1 MEILRGVVL
10 KKLLGII
17 FAAVLFCGASGL
29 FASDA
34 SSTAYLEACKAF
46 SRGEWETAELLL
58 QKAVAYPQNNN
69 ADTNYMLI
77 TAEIYADDSIRA
89 LKDTEAFL
97 HNYPASIYTP
107 RIQYMRG
114 KLLYTTGDYEK
125 AIIIL
130 SDFCHQYES
139 NELYPSALFY
149 IAESLYTGY
158 KYDEAE
164 ALYERIITQYPESDK
179 VSASQFRMESIA
191 QRSREEKLLY
201 LLKQTGE
208 EYLAAKEDYEKQL
221 RLYNSEAI
229 NTTRERL
236 LDSQQKNQELEEQ
249 IRDLENQ
256 IAELKAEQEARSDQE
271 QAIIVAA
278 KKDDVFTETSSTEED
293 LKLLKQKARLVQWM
307 IDGGKQNDAK

>member
-1 MEILRGVVL
+1 M
-10 KKLLGII
+10 KKLFGII
-17 FAAVLFCGASGL
+17 FATILFCGAEGML

-34 SSTAYLEACKAF
+34 SSAAYLEACKAF
-46 SRGEWETAELLL
+46 SRGEWESAELLL
-58 QKAVAYPQNNN
+58 RKAVAYPQNNN

-77 TAEIYADDSIRA
+77 TAEIYAEDNSRA
-89 LKDTEAFL
+89 LKDAEAFL
-97 HNYPASIYTP
+97 HNYPGSIYTP

-114 KLLYTTGDYEK
+114 KLLYTLGDYEK
-125 AIIIL
+125 AIIVL
-130 SDFCHQYES
+130 SDFCHQNS
-139 NELYPSALFY
+139 SSELYPSALFY
-149 IAESLYTGY
+149 MAESLYAGY

-164 ALYERIITQYPESDK
+164 TLYERILTQYPDSDK

-229 NTTRERL
+229 NSTREKL
-236 LDSQQKNQELEEQ
+236 LDSQAKNQELEEQ

-256 IAELKAEQEARSDQE
+256 IAELKAEQEARSEQE

-278 KKDDVFTETSSTEED
+278 KKEEVFTETSSTDED
-293 LKLLKQKARLVQWM
+293 LKLLKQKAKLVQWLL
-307 IDGGKQNDAK
+307 DGEKQNDSK

>member
-1 MEILRGVVL
+1 MKKILGL
-10 KKLLGII
+10 I
-17 FAAVLFCGASGL
+17 FAVCLFCGAGSAL

-34 SSTAYLEACKAF
+34 SSAAYLEACKAF
-46 SRGEWETAELLL
+46 SRGEWESAELLL

-77 TAEIYADDSIRA
+77 TAEIYAEDNTRA

-97 HNYPASIYTP
+97 HNYPGSIYTP
-107 RIQYMRG
+107 RVQYMRG
-114 KLLYTTGDYEK
+114 KLLYSLGDYEK
-125 AIIIL
+125 AIIVL

-139 NELYPSALFY
+139 SELYPSALFY
-149 IAESLYTGY
+149 IAESLYAGY

-164 ALYERIITQYPESDK
+164 TLYERILTQYPDSDK
-179 VSASQFRMESIA
+179 VSASQFRMETIA

-236 LDSQQKNQELEEQ
+236 LDSQAKNQELEEQ

-256 IAELKAEQEARSDQE
+256 IAELKAEQQARSDQE

-278 KKDDVFTETSSTEED
+278 KKDDVFTETSPTDED
-293 LKLLKQKARLVQWM
+293 IRLLKQKARLVQWL
-307 IDGGKQNDAK
+307 IDGENQNDAK

>member
-1 MEILRGVVL
+1 M
-10 KKLLGII
+10 KKLFGII
-17 FAAVLFCGASGL
+17 CAAILFCGAGASL

-34 SSTAYLEACKAF
+34 SSAAYIEACKAF
-46 SRGEWETAELLL
+46 SRGEWESAELLL
-58 QKAVAYPQNNN
+58 RKAVAYPQNNN

-77 TAEIYADDSIRA
+77 TAEIYAEDNSRA
-89 LKDTEAFL
+89 LKDIESFL
-97 HNYPASIYTP
+97 HNYPGSIYTP

-114 KLLYTTGDYEK
+114 KLLYSLGDYEK
-125 AIIIL
+125 AIIVL

-139 NELYPSALFY
+139 SELYPSALFY
-149 IAESLYTGY
+149 IAESLYAGY

-164 ALYERIITQYPESDK
+164 TLYERILTQYPDCDK

-278 KKDDVFTETSSTEED
+278 KKEEVFSETSSTDED
-293 LKLLKQKARLVQWM
+293 LKLLKQKARLVQWL
-307 IDGGKQNDAK
+307 IDGEKQNDAK